1 MRSKVADRILAK
13 TPKDVEIFIRLHA
26 DITVRVN
33 QLLKEKGYNQKQL
46 AAKLDKSPSEI
57 NKWLKGDHNFTLK
70 SIAKLQAELG
80 DIILYVPKRKA
91 FSNAGTQ
98 CANFTVYH
106 NEPVNTNVQFH
117 KFETHKVISNNPLQK
132 NAI

>member
-13 TPKDVEIFIRLHA
+13 TPKEVEIFVRLHA

-57 NKWLKGDHNFTLK
+57 SKWLKGDHNFTLK

-80 DIILYVPKRKA
+80 DEILYVPK
-91 FSNAGTQ
+91 
-98 CANFTVYH
+98 
-106 NEPVNTNVQFH
+106 
-117 KFETHKVISNNPLQK
+117 
-132 NAI
+132 